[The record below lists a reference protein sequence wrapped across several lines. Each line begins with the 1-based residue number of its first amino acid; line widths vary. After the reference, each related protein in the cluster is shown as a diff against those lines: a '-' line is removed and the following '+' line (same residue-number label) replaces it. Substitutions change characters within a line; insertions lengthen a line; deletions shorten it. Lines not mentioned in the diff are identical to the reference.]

1 MEMDEPAK
9 TGLLLSICNIK
20 SKEYVCKVAHGI
32 AQTKALIEDS
42 FEYVTDMDGFKIF
55 RKRK

>member
-1 MEMDEPAK
+1 MIEQAIFGERDDSEYTTRIAK
-9 TGLLLSICNIK
+9 TVKG
-20 SKEYVCKVAHGI
+20 AR
-32 AQTKALIEDS
+32 ALIEAG

>member
-1 MEMDEPAK
+1 MTLAHPDP
-9 TGLLLSICNIK
+9 
-20 SKEYVCKVAHGI
+20 KEEFICKVAKDV
-32 AQTKALIEDS
+32 TEVKSLIEDG